1 MSLISA
7 EMDIAQSLTDLYR
20 RKLIY
25 PAIGGVGGRSAETEV
40 SGFIDGVPYGDIY
53 RRGDTY
59 LTEGDSFN
67 AGRLYYVAQA
77 TPGSPVLLLQ
87 EDASPES
94 RRARVVH
101 MVENTWPEMR
111 GKEVFVGVR
120 SKANARF
127 GPVRALFAD
136 REWHEGQQDVILAA
150 PFWRGGFYI
159 HIDGPN
165 AWDEKYV
172 SEMVNTGLEFTTR
185 IYRFLVR
192 VSPTRYELRNY
203 ELQGRWKSVINM
215 DATAQVTA
223 QTPIHDLPHGMPIV
237 SYPDTPISGFSPV
250 LENFDRRHAEK
261 VGDYQVGGGPH
272 HDPAPLWP
280 PPPGKE

>member
-1 MSLISA
+1 MPGRTIDHAFTARHNMGAASDPTYAGGLSF
-7 EMDIAQSLTDLYR
+7 MR
-20 RKLIY
+20 RRHTKNVAGAD
-25 PAIGGVGGRSAETEV
+25 AIVWGIPFDAAV
-40 SGFIDGVPYGDIY
+40 SN
-53 RRGDTY
+53 R
-59 LTEGDSFN
+59 
-67 AGRLYYVAQA
+67 
-77 TPGSPVLLLQ
+77 PG
-87 EDASPES
+87 
-94 RRARVVH
+94 
-101 MVENTWPEMR
+101 
-111 GKEVFVGVR
+111 
-120 SKANARF
+120 ARF